1 MSTVLLQQESSACA
15 YLVSFIEEKK
25 KNILLHVSFSSNH
38 PQSGQASAVSPAVF
52 CPRFHNQHCMPKFE
66 VLLLTPALLL
76 IADFDRLG
84 IIISLST
91 EMCSQMFHYQTPLL
105 LVCIIL
111 PIITW
116 NHRAKKRTMLAACLC
131 IFKKTK
137 GSSIFGWQV
146 YIVQKLDKK
155 CGTWAKMFNYEFTAG
170 EELPA
175 PF

>member
-1 MSTVLLQQESSACA
+1 MCLSSVIYRRKKKTFCSMSVSAQTIHNQARPLLCPQLSSAPDSTISTVC
-15 YLVSFIEEKK
+15 
-25 KNILLHVSFSSNH
+25 
-38 PQSGQASAVSPAVF
+38 QSLRSYCWHQPY
-52 CPRFHNQHCMPKFE
+52 C
-66 VLLLTPALLL
+66 LLL
-76 IADFDRLG
+76 ILTDLV
-84 IIISLST
+84 SLFHT